1 MSPGP
6 ILLHIAAPQIHA
18 PRRSFFLM
26 VSANSDGSAPIDA
39 TDPARYL
46 VLLGDPESN
55 VLMVGEVP
63 TLAE

>member
-1 MSPGP
+1 
-6 ILLHIAAPQIHA
+6 
-18 PRRSFFLM
+18 M